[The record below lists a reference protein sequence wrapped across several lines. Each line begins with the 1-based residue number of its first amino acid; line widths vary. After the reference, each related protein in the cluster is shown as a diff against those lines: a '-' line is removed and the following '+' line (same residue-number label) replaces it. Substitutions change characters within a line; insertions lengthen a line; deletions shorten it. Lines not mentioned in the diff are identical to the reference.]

1 MRIGMNS
8 RVGWNVAKAFDLL
21 AAQPISSAGLTA
33 EERDS
38 IVISAVADAHGNE
51 HVLSHFGDAKWDL
64 RPFYHQSNVSEG
76 HKLIEWPADCPPAMV
91 TDCKAVLYAWFKRGL
106 PGAKPPVA
114 RGIFSAA
121 LASAIPV
128 MRWLKQLGIERFDE
142 VQPIHV
148 SNFYHFSKVE
158 LGLRP
163 MTVYNRLRI
172 FDFLWQFRHETLHPL
187 RQSPWGKSNL
197 SRFTH
202 IRKEAIADAEGGRVG
217 RTAIIPQDVQAAV
230 FTYCESV
237 LKQAPEI
244 LSNRHKL
251 KLAERDTQLI
261 RVRDAVLYILSIT
274 SGMRNEEAIGVESGG
289 WRKENRDGVEFCWV
303 TTVEHKTLKGKVEY
317 LVPALTIDALE
328 VVQQYVKPLQA
339 KLAAEIKHL
348 EAGSTDLSESERL
361 VRLEKA
367 KRDSKKLFLCLS
379 GNSNSRIEAMT
390 GTAAIRAFERLA
402 AAVGV
407 DWDLRPH
414 QCRRTYAR
422 TIVESRMG
430 RASLVFLK
438 WQFKHSSI
446 SMTQLYASNPLQDA
460 AIFDE
465 ILQEMTYFKMDLIE
479 SWLDDRPLTGGAGRQ
494 ISRLRAISIDNR
506 SDLLAQTA
514 NQLHIRATGHGW
526 CLAEEKGCGGAGLY
540 EATRCVGCKSSV
552 IDETFLTTWRG
563 IYAQQ
568 QELLAI
574 DDAGPAVV
582 QRAARELRIA
592 SRVMKEL
599 GVDVGECAPESD
611 MGVES

>member
-1 MRIGMNS
+1 MRLGTNS
-8 RVGWNVAKAFDLL
+8 RIGWNVAKAFDLL
-21 AAQPISSAGLTA
+21 AAQPVTAAGLSI

-51 HVLSHFGDAKWDL
+51 HVLSHFGDASWDL
-64 RPFYHQSNVSEG
+64 RPFYHQSNVSDG
-76 HKLIEWPADCPPAMV
+76 HKVIEWPEDCPSEMV
-91 TDCKAVLYAWFKRGL
+91 SDCKAVLYAWFKRGL

-128 MRWLKQLGIERFDE
+128 MRWLKQLGVERFDQ

-148 SNFYHFSKVE
+148 SNFYHYSKVE

-172 FDFLWQFRHETLHPL
+172 FDLLWQFKIETRYPL
-187 RQSPWGKSNL
+187 TRSPWGKSNL
-197 SRFTH
+197 SRFTNL
-202 IRKEAIADAEGGRVG
+202 RKEANADAKDGGRAG
-217 RTAIIPQDVQAAV
+217 QTAIIPQDVQAAV
-230 FTYCESV
+230 FNYCECV

-244 LSNRHKL
+244 LKNRH
-251 KLAERDTQLI
+251 AVQWGERDSQLVQ
-261 RVRDAVLYILSIT
+261 VRDAVLYILSIT
-274 SGMRNEEAIGVESGG
+274 SGMRNEEAIGVESGA
-289 WRKENRDGVEFCWV
+289 WRKETRDGVEFCWV

-328 VVQQYVKPLQA
+328 IARQYAGPLQA
-339 KLAAEIKHL
+339 KLAAEVKL
-348 EAGSTDLSESERL
+348 LQARTTTLSEKERL
-361 VRLEKA
+361 IRLEKA
-367 KRDSKKLFLCLS
+367 RRDSNKIFLCLS
-379 GNSNSRIEAMT
+379 GKGNSRIDAMS
-390 GTAAIRAFERLA
+390 GSASISAFKRLA
-402 AAVGV
+402 KAAGV
-407 DWDLRPH
+407 SWDLRPH

-465 ILQEMTYFKMDLIE
+465 ILQEMTYFKMDLID
-479 SWLDDRPLTGGAGRQ
+479 SWLEDRPLTGGAGRE
-494 ISRLRAISIDNR
+494 ISRLRAIPIDNR

-514 NQLHIRATGHGW
+514 AQVHIRATGHGW

-540 EATRCVGCKSSV
+540 EATRCAGCKSSV
-552 IDETFLTTWRG
+552 IDETFLATWRG
-563 IYAQQ
+563 ILDQQ
-568 QELLAI
+568 KELLAI
-574 DDAGPAVV
+574 TDAGPAVQ
-582 QRAARELRIA
+582 QRAIRELRIA
-592 SRVMKEL
+592 SQVMKEL
-599 GVDVGECAPESD
+599 GVDVDESTSQQ
-611 MGVES
+611 GVKS

>member
-1 MRIGMNS
+1 MRLGMNS

-21 AAQPISSAGLTA
+21 AAQPITAAGLTA
-33 EERDS
+33 EERDN
-38 IVISAVADAHGNE
+38 IVISAVADAQGNE
-51 HVLSHFGDAKWDL
+51 HVLSHFGDARWDL
-64 RPFYHQSNVSEG
+64 RPFYHQSNVSAC
-76 HKLIEWPADCPPAMV
+76 HKFIDWPEDCPLAMV
-91 TDCKAVLYAWFKRGL
+91 RDCKAVLYAWFKRGL
-106 PGAKPPVA
+106 PGTKPPVA

-128 MRWLKQLGIERFDE
+128 MRWLKQLGVERFDQ

-172 FDFLWQFRHETLHPL
+172 FDLLWQFRNETLCPL
-187 RQSPWGKSNL
+187 GQSPWGKSNL
-197 SRFTH
+197 SRFTN
-202 IRKEAIADAEGGRVG
+202 IRKEAIADAKGGRVG
-217 RTAIIPQDVQAAV
+217 RTAIIPQDVQTTV
-230 FTYCESV
+230 FNYCESV

-244 LSNRHKL
+244 LRNRHTL
-251 KLAERDTQLI
+251 KLAERDAQQI

-289 WRKENRDGVEFCWV
+289 WRKEIRDGVEFYWV

-328 VVQQYVKPLQA
+328 IARQYATPLQL
-339 KLAAEIKHL
+339 KLTAEIKL
-348 EAGSTDLSESERL
+348 LKAGSTDMPEPERL

-367 KRDSKKLFLCLS
+367 KRDSNKLFLCLT
-379 GNSNSRIEAMT
+379 GNTNSRIEAMSGSAST
-390 GTAAIRAFERLA
+390 SAFKRLA
-402 AAVGV
+402 EAAGV
-407 DWDLRPH
+407 SWGLRPH

-430 RASLVFLK
+430 RSSLVFLK

-465 ILQEMTYFKMDLIE
+465 ILQEMTYFKMDLID
-479 SWLDDRPLTGGAGRQ
+479 SWLEDRPLTGGAGRE
-494 ISRLRAISIDNR
+494 ISRLRAIPIDNR

-514 NQLHIRATGHGW
+514 AQVHIRATGHGW

-540 EATRCVGCKSSV
+540 EATRCAGCKSGV
-552 IDETFLTTWRG
+552 IDETFLATWRG
-563 IYAQQ
+563 IFDQQ
-568 QELLAI
+568 KELLAI
-574 DDAGPAVV
+574 ADAGPAVQ
-582 QRAARELRIA
+582 QRALRELRIA
-592 SRVMKEL
+592 SQVMKEL
-599 GVDVGECAPESD
+599 GVEVDEGTSQRE
-611 MGVES
+611 VES